1 MAEPPVIFKRTKS
14 KPSQRARATTSE
26 VDTAP
31 TTGTEADGEADESPS
46 AVAAKLKK
54 KTRAKARSTLSFGGD
69 EEEGGGEVFKLKK
82 SNLSRNIALRNAS
95 PGISPAPFEPTIAP
109 RSTGPTYDAAYLN
122 ELKAS
127 TPTAR
132 PSVPQDETI
141 SYDADISMDV
151 DPSAHVSTL
160 TGLAGEHDVGL
171 AYSVSDPVDI
181 DPGDEAAI
189 PSASSIL
196 AAKQKR
202 ERLRASKAS
211 GQEDYISLS
220 LTKRD
225 DYSKGPH
232 PNSRLVREE
241 DELGEADD
249 EFAEYTSAQERIAL
263 GKKSRKKEAQ
273 KRREEMNE
281 MIVDAEE
288 EDEETREW
296 EQEQLRRGGLRPEAA
311 EPAPKPVYKPAPI
324 PSVTPIPTMGAAM
337 ARLTQSMSELT
348 MSHAEHSAAMSK
360 LGEEQRLLEQREKEM
375 REMIT
380 KAEEKR
386 SWFSAFR
393 EWVESVAT
401 FLDEKF
407 PQLEKLEDEHISII
421 KERADM
427 IAQRRK
433 AEDEDDLTL
442 FLGLPPQ
449 LQPGPDEVDD
459 LGRIVPSANSAA
471 SRADRTAARA
481 ARRLRRRAANQQ
493 KAAAEEEGYST
504 DASLPPADAD
514 DYRAAMGKL
523 VADAQAIMADVKAE
537 EFRDPRAGLG
547 KWFGEWRAKFGDVY
561 RGAWGGLGMVSAWEF
576 WARLEILGWN
586 PLERPRSLDT
596 FNWYKAL
603 YAYSR
608 PAPADEDGEDE
619 DEEPELGP
627 DGDLV
632 SAMIS
637 TALIPRLCRIVESG
651 ALDAYSAADVRRL
664 IDLTEQ
670 VEASVDRQSLK
681 FELLLKSVHTAFS
694 NAVAAT
700 ETLLEPFLALNQP
713 RFDPA
718 AIPARRRFLA
728 RRHKLLQNLLQWRR
742 YAGDRYGVGALAT
755 RLVAQSMLPVAET
768 GWEVGGEEIMRRVA
782 QGLPT
787 ELVPPALQ
795 GLLRSS

>member
-14 KPSQRARATTSE
+14 KPAQRGRVSTPETDA
-26 VDTAP
+26 AP
-31 TTGTEADGEADESPS
+31 TTGTEADADESPS
-46 AVAAKLKK
+46 VVAAKLKK
-54 KTRAKARSTLSFGGD
+54 KSRAKAKSTLSFGG
-69 EEEGGGEVFKLKK
+69 EEEEGGEVFKLKK
-82 SNLSRNIALRNAS
+82 SNLSRNIALRNTAA
-95 PGISPAPFEPTIAP
+95 GVSPAPFEPAIAQ
-109 RSTGPTYDAAYLN
+109 RSAGPTYDAAHLN

-132 PSVPQDETI
+132 PSLSAEDTM
-141 SYDADISMDV
+141 SYDADVSMDI
-151 DPSAHVSTL
+151 DSSAQASSL
-160 TGLAGEHDVGL
+160 TGVT
-171 AYSVSDPVDI
+171 
-181 DPGDEAAI
+181 DEIASESAI
-189 PSASSIL
+189 PSAASVL

-202 ERLRASKAS
+202 ERLRASKAA
-211 GQEDYISLS
+211 GAEDYISLS

-232 PNSRLVREE
+232 PESRLVREE

-263 GKKSRKKEAQ
+263 GKQSRKREAQ
-273 KRREEMNE
+273 KRREEMQE

-296 EQEQLRRGGLRPEAA
+296 EQEQLRRGGLRPESV
-311 EPAPKPVYKPAPI
+311 EPEAKPVYKPAPI
-324 PSVTPIPTMGAAM
+324 PAVTPIPTMGAAV

-375 REMIT
+375 REMIA

-393 EWVESVAT
+393 DWVESVAT

-442 FLGLPPQ
+442 FFGTPPQ
-449 LQPGPDEVDD
+449 LQPKPDEVDD
-459 LGRIVPSANSAA
+459 LGRTIPSANSAA
-471 SRADRTAARA
+471 SRADRMAARE
-481 ARRLRRRAANQQ
+481 ARRLRRRATNQQ
-493 KAAAEEEGYST
+493 KKEEEEEGYST
-504 DASLPPADAD
+504 DAELPPSDAD

-523 VADAQAIMADVKAE
+523 VADAKEIMADVKAE
-537 EFRDPRAGLG
+537 EFRDPSVGLG
-547 KWFGEWRAKFGDVY
+547 KWFGEWRAKFDDIY

-576 WARLEILGWN
+576 WARLEVLGWN
-586 PLERPRSLDT
+586 PLERPRSLDS
-596 FNWYKAL
+596 FNWYNAL
-603 YAYSR
+603 YKYSR
-608 PAPADEDGEDE
+608 PSTPDADEDED
-619 DEEPELGP
+619 EPELGP

-637 TALIPRLCRIVESG
+637 TALIPRLCRIIESG
-651 ALDAYSAADVRRL
+651 GLDPYSATDIRRL
-664 IDLTEQ
+664 VDLTEQ

-681 FELLLKSVHTAFS
+681 FEMLLKSVYTVFNA
-694 NAVAAT
+694 AVAAT
-700 ETLLEPFLALNQP
+700 ESSLTPFLELNQP

-718 AIPARRRFLA
+718 GIPARRRFLT
-728 RRHKLLQNLLQWRR
+728 RRYKLLRNLLQWRR
-742 YAGDRYGVGALAT
+742 YAGDRYGLGTLAA
-755 RLVAQSMLPVAET
+755 RLVTSSMLPVAQT
-768 GWEVGGEEIMRRVA
+768 GWEVGGEELMRKVA
-782 QGLPT
+782 QTLPT
-787 ELVPPALQ
+787 ELVPSALQ
-795 GLLRSS
+795 GLLRS

>member
-14 KPSQRARATTSE
+14 KPSQRGRVATPDI
-26 VDTAP
+26 DTAP
-31 TTGTEADGEADESPS
+31 TTGAEGDVDEAPS
-46 AVAAKLKK
+46 VLAAKLKK
-54 KTRAKARSTLSFGGD
+54 KTRAKTKSTLSFGGD
-69 EEEGGGEVFKLKK
+69 EEEGDGEVFKLKK
-82 SNLSRNIALRNAS
+82 SNLSRKVALRNDL
-95 PGISPAPFEPTIAP
+95 PGLTPVPPESNTAQ

-127 TPTAR
+127 TPMAR
-132 PSVPQDETI
+132 PPMATENTI
-141 SYDADISMDV
+141 SYDGDVSMDL
-151 DPSAHVSTL
+151 DSAAQTSLL
-160 TGLAGEHDVGL
+160 TPLNDSMQDG
-171 AYSVSDPVDI
+171 
-181 DPGDEAAI
+181 EAAI

-202 ERLRASKAS
+202 ERLRSTKAS
-211 GQEDYISLS
+211 GGEDYISLS

-232 PNSRLVREE
+232 PESRLVREE
-241 DELGEADD
+241 DELGDADD

-263 GKKSRKKEAQ
+263 GKKSRKVEAQ

-296 EQEQLRRGGLRPEAA
+296 EQAQLRRGGLQPEAA

-375 REMIT
+375 REMIA

-407 PQLEKLEDEHISII
+407 PQLEKLEDDHIAII

-442 FLGLPPQ
+442 FFGTPPQ
-449 LQPGPDEVDD
+449 LQPKPDEVDD
-459 LGRIVPSANSAA
+459 LGRIVPSANPAA
-471 SRADRTAARA
+471 SRADRTAARD
-481 ARRLRRRAANQQ
+481 ARRLRRRAINQQ
-493 KAAAEEEGYST
+493 QHKQREEEEGYST

-523 VADAQAIMADVKAE
+523 MADAKEVMADVKAE
-537 EFRDPRAGLG
+537 EFRDPNLGLA
-547 KWFGEWRAKFGDVY
+547 KWFGEWRAKFDDIY

-576 WARLEILGWN
+576 WVRLEILGWN
-586 PLERPRSLDT
+586 PLERPRGLDS
-596 FNWYKAL
+596 FNWYHAL
-603 YAYSR
+603 YKYSR
-608 PAPADEDGEDE
+608 PSTDDADKSDEED
-619 DEEPELGP
+619 EPELGP

-637 TALIPRLCRIVESG
+637 TALIPRFCRLLESG

-664 IDLTEQ
+664 VDLAEQ
-670 VEASVDRQSLK
+670 VEASVERQSLK
-681 FELLLKSVHTAFS
+681 FEMLLKAVYTVFAA
-694 NAVAAT
+694 AVAAT
-700 ETLLEPFLALNQP
+700 ETSLRPFLELNQP

-718 AIPARRRFLA
+718 AIPARRRFLT
-728 RRHKLLQNLLQWRR
+728 RRYKLLRNLLQWRR
-742 YAGDRYGVGALAT
+742 YAGDKYGLGALAT
-755 RLVAQSMLPVAET
+755 RLVTSSMLPVAET
-768 GWEVGGEEIMRRVA
+768 GWEVGGEDIMRKVA
-782 QGLPT
+782 QALPT

-795 GLLRSS
+795 SLLRST